1 MAGKKLP
8 NSVIDERVQKCYDL
22 RYKGNET
29 FTHIKWIDYCHNTY
43 GDKSEQQ
50 YTDYWMKA
58 SNLHKDYWREKLD
71 SHITPAVDKMIELLA
86 SDDEKVAQ
94 KAIEQIMKYSGNE
107 IQKIDLE
114 ARVNV
119 INVSFG
125 E

>member
-8 NSVIDERVQKCYDL
+8 HSVVDERVNKCYDL
-22 RYKGNET
+22 RYKTNET
-29 FTHIKWIDYCHNTY
+29 FTHVNWIAYCHENY

-58 SNLHKDYWREKLD
+58 SNLYKEYWREKLD
-71 SHITPAVDKMIELLA
+71 SHINPAVDRMIELLA

-94 KAIEQIMKYSGNE
+94 KAVEQIMKYSGNE
-107 IQKIDLE
+107 IQKIDLD

-119 INVSFG
+119 IDVRFS

>member
-1 MAGKKLP
+1 VLLQREQHYIDTLKPLYNTLKMAKSNK
-8 NSVIDERVQKCYDL
+8 VEYQQHIDESVEY
-22 RYKGNET
+22 
-29 FTHIKWIDYCHNTY
+29 I
-43 GDKSEQQ
+43 
-50 YTDYWMKA
+50 YWMKA

-119 INVSFG
+119 IDVSFG